1 MKYYKRLR
9 EEKASCL
16 TLKYYNTISLPHYS
30 GILDEVEQLNLDWIA
45 ASNPLSAHQICLN
58 AAPGYTHDVTFG
70 AGYFADKGKSDFF
83 IRISPDGDER
93 IPMSPK
99 SVYDWELC
107 DVFKGTKIADA
118 YHALESKYSIGR
130 VRLLKSQPY
139 TCMNWHIDPIPRV
152 HYPIQTD
159 EACLMIIEDEVYH
172 LPLEQ
177 WTFAHTHK
185 GKHTA
190 LNASNIN
197 RIHLVADILPT
208 RVTNPYSC
216 KGYP

>member
-1 MKYYKRLR
+1 M
-9 EEKASCL
+9 SCL
-16 TLKYYNTISLPHYS
+16 TLKYYNKILLPQFN
-30 GILDEVEQLNLDWIA
+30 GLLEELEMLNLNWIS

-83 IRISPDGDER
+83 IRLTPDGDER

-107 DVFKGTKIADA
+107 DVFKSTAFEEIYNAIQT
-118 YHALESKYSIGR
+118 KYSVGR
-130 VRLLKSQPY
+130 VRLLKSHPY
-139 TCMNWHIDPIPRV
+139 TCMNWHIDPIPRL
-152 HYPIQTD
+152 HYPLQTD
-159 EACLMIIEDEVYH
+159 SACMMIIEDEVYH

-177 WTFAHTHK
+177 WTFAHTDK

-190 LNASNIN
+190 LNASEID
-197 RIHLVADILPT
+197 RIHLVADILP
-208 RVTNPYSC
+208 
-216 KGYP
+216 